1 MTIDDVPISIH
12 EAAKRLRAVKK
23 CGYSLESF
31 ERVYD
36 AFHEK
41 AFVMADDDRFM
52 VADWFLETFP
62 EVGR

>member
-1 MTIDDVPISIH
+1 MDIPPNIN

-23 CGYSLESF
+23 CGYSLELF

-41 AFVMADDDRFM
+41 AFMKADDDRFM
-52 VADWFLETFP
+52 LADWLLETFT